1 MVNEP
6 ARSDEAGPPLVEV
19 RDLAVSYQLRRRGT
33 RSLRDLVAWRR
44 RERRRVVWALDDIT
58 VSFFKGQVIGVVGPN
73 GAGKS
78 TLCLAI
84 AGILAPSR
92 GSVLLR
98 AKISALLSLGAGYN
112 RDLSG
117 RENMRLYGAFLG
129 FQRDAMEERLDEAIE
144 FSELGMFIDEPIRT
158 YSAGMK
164 ARLSFSVAMMLEPE
178 ILILDEIFAVGDR
191 AFRIKAQRRIETMME
206 KSKLIIIVSH
216 SLGFLRNICTD
227 ALWLDR
233 GRLRQFGAVEA
244 VLETYEAA
252 SGDPAAKAAPRT
264 P

>member
-1 MVNEP
+1 MMNEP

-19 RDLAVSYQLRRRGT
+19 RDLAVSYLLRSRGT
-33 RSLRDLVAWRR
+33 PSLRDLVAWRR
-44 RERRRVVWALDDIT
+44 RERRRVFWALDDIT

-78 TLCLAI
+78 TLCLAL

-98 AKISALLSLGAGYN
+98 ANLSALLTLGAGYN
-112 RDLSG
+112 QDLSG

-129 FQRDAMEERLDEAIE
+129 FRRDEMEERLDEAIE

-158 YSAGMK
+158 YSTGMR
-164 ARLSFSVAMMLEPE
+164 ARLSFSVATMLEPE
-178 ILILDEIFAVGDR
+178 IMILDEILAVGDR
-191 AFRIKAQRRIETMME
+191 RFQFKAQRRIDSMME

-216 SLGFLRNICTD
+216 SLGFLRNVCTD
-227 ALWLDR
+227 VLWLDR

-244 VLETYEAA
+244 VLEAYEAA
-252 SGDPAAKAAPRT
+252 SGDPAAKAAPGT